1 MHNFVQV
8 LTDVCTPRAQ
18 TGDQKKL
25 PTEGTVTAQGVL
37 KSTFPLKSC
46 SLRKVPVNNAECP

>member
-1 MHNFVQV
+1 MRNIARV
-8 LTDVCTPRAQ
+8 LTDVFTPRAQ

-37 KSTFPLKSC
+37 KSTFPLKSEL
-46 SLRKVPVNNAECP
+46 SV